1 MDLLTKRN
9 KVRKQPSTSS
19 KFTSFRTSIILIDA
33 SLFVN
38 KKGGK
43 KELLTEE
50 KILEEDVKLIANNEV
65 RPDIIHNSLLMLLD
79 SPLCKSGSLT
89 DILILNSDGK
99 LIRVNPKFR
108 VPRSFKIFSKIF
120 SEFLSSPNGE
130 LRLPDGEN
138 TVLITLLNDSI
149 EDYFSNSEIV
159 IGLSREAKKVSFRK
173 FIKDE
178 IARKIGN
185 GAESIS
191 FVIGASAMNNS
202 CGQFISKFTHYISL
216 SDISIPSYIC
226 CTKICG
232 EMEELL
238 GIY

>member
-1 MDLLTKRN
+1 M
-9 KVRKQPSTSS
+9 
-19 KFTSFRTSIILIDA
+19 
-33 SLFVN
+33 N

-50 KILEEDVKLIANNEV
+50 KILEGDAKLISNNEV
-65 RPDIIHNSLLMLLD
+65 RPDIVHNSLLMLLD
-79 SPLCKSGSLT
+79 SPLCKSGCLT

-108 VPRSFKIFSKIF
+108 VPRSFKVFSKVF

-130 LRLPDGEN
+130 LRLPDEEN
-138 TVLITLLNDSI
+138 TVLINLLNNSI
-149 EDYFSNSEIV
+149 EDYLSSSEIV
-159 IGLSREAKKVSFRK
+159 VGLSRTARRVNFRK
-173 FIKDE
+173 FIEDE
-178 IARKIGN
+178 VANKISN
-185 GAESIS
+185 GSESIS
-191 FVIGASAMNNS
+191 FVIGASTMNNS
-202 CGQFISKFTHYISL
+202 CSKFISKFTHYISL